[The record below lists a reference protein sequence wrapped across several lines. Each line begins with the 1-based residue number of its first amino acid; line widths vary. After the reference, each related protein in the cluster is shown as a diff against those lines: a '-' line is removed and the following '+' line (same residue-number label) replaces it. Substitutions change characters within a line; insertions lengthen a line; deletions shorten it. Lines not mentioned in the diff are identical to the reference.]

1 LKISFITFI
10 PGFIAW
16 YVATRYSV
24 SRALLLVVLPVM
36 LLLPSNFRFDFPGYP
51 GFNFNQTAFL
61 AVGAVFFFRDSGHW
75 KFSRMDLWVGA
86 IVLSGFTTD
95 YLRGTFSDG
104 IRVLVDMSTSCV
116 LPYVLAKGVIE
127 RDNRRI
133 EIAKQIVLLLAFVG
147 AFSLYEFRFGV
158 NIFQRWLRDFFP
170 LDQSEWVTQL
180 RWGYARIAG
189 PYSHAILAG
198 TILAV
203 GLVLHYYLTAQGHW
217 KKWDL
222 SWLPTFGIAKPVAL
236 GLAIA
241 AGLAMTMSRG
251 PWLAAGF
258 GLLVVFT
265 GRMKDHRKALGVIVL
280 MLLLGGAT
288 AAQMLLK
295 YANGQRETAA
305 TTEEETAIY
314 RRDLVPMYMPYVEE
328 AAPFGWGRVHT
339 PRLAYMP
346 SIDNHYLLLAV
357 VQGYV
362 GLAVFLITLCE
373 AVMTVVGSAKAAR
386 TAEERAFA
394 FTMFGGIAGIA
405 VSIAMVYLGMQ
416 LHQLFYFLI
425 GWSEGFRQVVGR
437 RGTSGAQPAMATV
450 GLRQRILT

>member
-1 LKISFITFI
+1 MKISFITFI

-16 YVATRYSV
+16 YVATRYSTA
-24 SRALLLVVLPVM
+24 RALLLVVLPVM

-51 GFNFNQTAFL
+51 GFNFNQTALL
-61 AVGAVFFFRDSGHW
+61 AVGAVYFFRDSGHW
-75 KFSRMDLWVGA
+75 KYSRMDLWVGG
-86 IVLSGFTTD
+86 IMLSGFLSD
-95 YLRGTFSDG
+95 YFRGTFSDG
-104 IRVLVDMSTSCV
+104 IRVVVDMSTSCL
-116 LPYVLAKGVIE
+116 LPYVLAKGIIE
-127 RDNRRI
+127 RDNKRI

-158 NIFQRWLRDFFP
+158 NIFQRSLRDFFP

-222 SWLPTFGIAKPVAL
+222 AWLPTFGISKPIAL

-258 GLLVVFT
+258 GLVVVFT
-265 GRMKDHRKALGVIVL
+265 GRMKDHRKALGAIVL
-280 MLLLGGAT
+280 MLILGGAG
-288 AAQMLLK
+288 AAHLLLK

-314 RRDLVPMYMPYVEE
+314 RRDLVPMYMPYVQE

-339 PRLAYMP
+339 PKLAYMP

-357 VQGYV
+357 VQGYA
-362 GLAVFLITLCE
+362 GLGAFLMILGE
-373 AVMTVVGSAKAAR
+373 AVLTAVAAAKAAD

-394 FTMFGGIAGIA
+394 FTMFGGVAGIA

-416 LHQLFYFLI
+416 LHQLFFFLV
-425 GWSEGFRQVVGR
+425 GWSEGFRQIAGR
-437 RGTSGAQPAMATV
+437 RTAIGAPQMMATV
-450 GLRQRILT
+450 GFRQRILT